1 MWLQAGDQDGTNWKK
16 YYREDFRPDKIGALM
31 DVNPTGEIVLIRV
44 KKFREWDG
52 LKKAFKIFV
61 SALSDSI
68 PVLIVDGDGT
78 HRAIGNAIFIW
89 FEKAGYEASAIIN
102 GEFGRDTFDDTE
114 EGRKGLYQHLVNSKV
129 NKIVVKKQ

>member
-1 MWLQAGDQDGTNWKK
+1 
-16 YYREDFRPDKIGALM
+16 M